1 MIEGPTYLNIETNI
15 QQCFKLYLKTE
26 QGDSF
31 RPACR
36 RNSLDQ
42 NPCLTPGGF
51 CSRVGHAVAVAM
63 GDNQFEKMNNFFNE
77 YFEKKIESN
86 VDLNVFFSIIQHLIE
101 FSTYIVQG

>member
-1 MIEGPTYLNIETNI
+1 MIEGQTYLNVETNI

-26 QGDSF
+26 QGDFS

-51 CSRVGHAVAVAM
+51 CSRVCHAVAVAM
-63 GDNQFEKMNNFFNE
+63 GDNQFFQKMNNFSNE
-77 YFEKKIESN
+77 YFERK
-86 VDLNVFFSIIQHLIE
+86 
-101 FSTYIVQG
+101 Y

>member
-1 MIEGPTYLNIETNI
+1 MLKQIFNN
-15 QQCFKLYLKTE
+15 LKTE
-26 QGDSF
+26 QGDFS

-63 GDNQFEKMNNFFNE
+63 GDNQFFQKKKKLNE
-77 YFEKKIESN
+77 YFEKKIN
-86 VDLNVFFSIIQHLIE
+86 LILGGKFGWDAIYLGYTVDGWMDSHYD
-101 FSTYIVQG
+101 S